1 MVSFETKR
9 DKPVMPQTLCPGRE
23 FCMSNWQSSGG
34 NNKFNHKVHKE
45 GLKVRKEIIIYSLRC
60 FVEEDKILTTKFTK
74 MSSKYSKRFL
84 FIAWCALRKNLVDFV
99 VNKLCVLCEKLSEL
113 CG

>member
-45 GLKVRKEIIIYSLRC
+45 GLKVRKEIITYSLRC
-60 FVEEDKILTTKFTK
+60 LWKKIEFNHKVHKDELKVFK
-74 MSSKYSKRFL
+74 EISFHS
-84 FIAWCALRKNLVDFV
+84 LVYFE
-99 VNKLCVLCEKLSEL
+99 KKLSGL
-113 CG
+113 RG